1 LIAVVD
7 YEAGNLASVKRSL
20 KALEA
25 QVTVTQDPAVV
36 ARAEK
41 IIFPGVGAAGQ
52 AMSNLQRLGLDQA
65 LHQAWTAGKPIL
77 GICLG
82 AQIIM
87 SHSAE
92 NDTNCLGLLPG
103 EVRRL
108 SPGASASSGERYKIP
123 HMGWNQVRFLNDHP
137 VFQGIP
143 EGAEFYFVHSY
154 YPAPAAPD
162 QILGVTGYGQE
173 FTSVVGHKNLL
184 AMQFHPEKSGR
195 FGLMILTNFLGWNG
209 RYAQ

>member
-25 QVTVTQDPAVV
+25 QVTVTQDPTVV

-65 LHQAWTAGKPIL
+65 LHQAWAAGKPIL

-92 NDTNCLGLLPG
+92 NDTRCLGLLPG

-108 SPGASASSGERYKIP
+108 NADTAAPAGERYKIP
-123 HMGWNQVRFLNDHP
+123 HMGWNQVRFCNDHP
-137 VFQGIP
+137 VFRGIP

-154 YPAPAAPD
+154 YPAPANTN
-162 QILGVTGYGQE
+162 QILGVTEYGQE
-173 FTSVVGHKNLL
+173 FISVVGHNNLV

-195 FGLMILTNFLGWNG
+195 FGLMILTNFLDWDG
-209 RYAQ
+209 RYVE